1 MPDFLVGKEAVDQ
14 DSNLKIRDQKVK
26 KAAMLLLS
34 LDKDAA
40 AKALAQLD
48 EKLIEEIVQEMAKIK
63 TISKS
68 EKEEVLLD
76 FQGSLKDLAAES
88 RGGIET
94 ARELLQK
101 SLGKEKSENILGKLD
116 RKDTEEDFSF
126 LNDAEPQ
133 TLAHLLAP
141 EHTQT
146 IAVTLA
152 FLHPKKAAETLK
164 FLPKEL
170 QSKVALRLANTTKTH
185 PDAIRQIAKVL
196 KKKYEQRDKSEFSEA
211 GGAEALA
218 NILNHM
224 DKSLEETILK
234 ELEEQSPELASQVRE
249 KLYTFEDVLLL
260 NSKEMRQL
268 INRIADDDLIAIALR
283 GASDQI
289 KIHFFEAMSKNRAN
303 DILESM
309 DIRGKVTLK
318 EITDARNTVLTALR
332 DLEEI
337 GEIIIKKDSE
347 EFI

>member
-1 MPDFLVGKEAVDQ
+1 MDK
-14 DSNLKIRDQKVK
+14 DSNLIARDQKVR
-26 KAAMLLLS
+26 KAALLLLS
-34 LDKDAA
+34 LEKEAA

-63 TISKS
+63 SVTKAD
-68 EKEEVLLD
+68 KEAALLD
-76 FQGSLKDLAAES
+76 FQGSLKDLAGES
-88 RGGIET
+88 RGGIDT
-94 ARELLQK
+94 ARELLYQ
-101 SLGKEKSENILGKLD
+101 SLGKEKSESILGKLD

-152 FLHPKKAAETLK
+152 FLQPKKAAETLK

-170 QSKVALRLANTTKTH
+170 QSKVAVRLANTTKTH

-218 NILNHM
+218 SILNHM

-234 ELEEQSPELASQVRE
+234 ELEEHSPELASQVRE

-260 NSKEMRQL
+260 NSKEMRIL
-268 INRIADDDLIAIALR
+268 INRLGGDDIIAIALR
-283 GASDQI
+283 GAAEGI
-289 KIHFFEAMSKNRAN
+289 KSHFFEAMSKNRAN

-309 DIRGKVTLK
+309 EIRGKVTLK
-318 EITDARNTVLTALR
+318 EITDARNGILTVLR

-337 GEIIIKKDSE
+337 GEIILKKDSE